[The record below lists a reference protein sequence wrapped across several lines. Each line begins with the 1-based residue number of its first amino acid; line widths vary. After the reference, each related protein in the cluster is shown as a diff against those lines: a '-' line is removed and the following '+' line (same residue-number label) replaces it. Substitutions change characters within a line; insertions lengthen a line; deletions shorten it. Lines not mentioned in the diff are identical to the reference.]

1 MKNLWSKIV
10 QVMAAIG
17 AILLGILGVLAFTQG
32 KEKNNDKKMD
42 VSVKNPKS
50 KKDTEKSSD
59 IRDAVSRLDE
69 D

>member
-1 MKNLWSKIV
+1 MKNLWSKVV

-50 KKDTEKSSD
+50 KKDTKKSSD

>member
-1 MKNLWSKIV
+1 MKNLWSKVITV
-10 QVMAAIG
+10 FAALG
-17 AILLGILGVLAFTQG
+17 AILVGVSGVFAFTQG
-32 KEKNNDKKMD
+32 KEKRDEKRMD

-50 KKDTEKSSD
+50 KKDSKKSSD

>member
-1 MKNLWSKIV
+1 MKNLWSKIITV
-10 QVMAAIG
+10 FATLG
-17 AILLGILGVLAFTQG
+17 AILVGVLGVLAFTQG
-32 KEKNNDKKMD
+32 KEKDNDKKMD

-50 KKDTEKSSD
+50 KKDTKKSSD